1 MEILSAIVQLL
12 GGLALFLYG
21 IELMGDGLKNSSGAA
36 LKRVLEKVTGNVVMG
51 VLTGALVTA
60 VIQSSTATIVL
71 TVALIGAGVLNL
83 RQAVSIVMGANIGT
97 TVTAQ
102 IIRLGSIQSD
112 GSWLLWLFD
121 TDTLA
126 PIALII
132 GIVLLMF
139 IKSKR
144 SNTIGDICIGF
155 GILFVGL
162 NLMTSGVE
170 PLVGTD
176 AFIAFVRFLNNPL
189 FGILFGLVLTVI
201 VQSSSATVGML
212 QTVASV
218 PGAGIT
224 FAMAYPVIM
233 GINLGTCVTTAMVC
247 SIGSSKDAKRTGV
260 VHIAFNTIGTILF
273 LLLMTVLRKLSVF
286 SAEFW
291 VRSVDSGNIA
301 NFQTIFNLVTAVVLF
316 DTDTLAP
323 IALIIGIVLLMF
335 IKSKRSNTI
344 GDICIGFGILFVG
357 LNLMTSGV
365 EPLVGTD
372 AFIAFVRFLNN
383 PLFGILFGLVL
394 TVIVQSSSA
403 TVGMLQTVASVP
415 GAGITFAMA
424 YPVIMGINLG
434 TCVTT
439 AMVCSIGSSKDAK
452 RTGVVHIAFNTIG
465 TILFLLLMTVLR
477 KLSVFS
483 AEFWVRSVDS
493 GNIANFQTIFNLVTA
508 VVLVPFADQLVKLSM
523 VIVKDDK
530 QKQLRH
536 PELHTLDEKLYNSP
550 ALAVSVAIKAV
561 SDVGTLAKENF
572 EKGCRMLEKYDPA
585 VASEIDVDEDCID
598 EFTDRA
604 DRFFIGL
611 SKAVETEWDDR
622 QLDMLMQTVPNFER
636 IGDYA
641 TNLVELSQRLVADNA
656 TFSDMAQRELK
667 LIFDAVNE
675 ILTITVDAF
684 AKGDNEAAKR
694 IEPLEET
701 IDDMVMILRDRHT
714 KRLKSGACS
723 VGSGLVFMETLT
735 YLERASDQCS
745 SIAVMML
752 ARNNENILQN
762 HYDYL
767 REIHAGNDAAYS
779 AEKERRREQYIKPLK
794 ETN

>member
-51 VLTGALVTA
+51 VFTGALVTA

-83 RQAVSIVMGANIGT
+83 KQAVSIVMGANIGT

-121 TDTLA
+121 TD
-126 PIALII
+126 
-132 GIVLLMF
+132 
-139 IKSKR
+139 
-144 SNTIGDICIGF
+144 ICIGF

-176 AFIAFVRFLNNPL
+176 AFVSFVRFLNNPL

-286 SAEFW
+286 SSEFW

-301 NFQTIFNLVTAVVLF
+301 NFQTVFNLVTA
-316 DTDTLAP
+316 
-323 IALIIGIVLLMF
+323 I
-335 IKSKRSNTI
+335 
-344 GDICIGFGILFVG
+344 
-357 LNLMTSGV
+357 
-365 EPLVGTD
+365 
-372 AFIAFVRFLNN
+372 
-383 PLFGILFGLVL
+383 
-394 TVIVQSSSA
+394 
-403 TVGMLQTVASVP
+403 
-415 GAGITFAMA
+415 
-424 YPVIMGINLG
+424 
-434 TCVTT
+434 
-439 AMVCSIGSSKDAK
+439 
-452 RTGVVHIAFNTIG
+452 
-465 TILFLLLMTVLR
+465 
-477 KLSVFS
+477 
-483 AEFWVRSVDS
+483 
-493 GNIANFQTIFNLVTA
+493 
-508 VVLVPFADQLVKLSM
+508 VLVPFADQLVKLSM
-523 VIVKDDK
+523 VIVRDDK

-561 SDVGTLAKENF
+561 SDVGTLAKTNF

-585 VASEIDVDEDCID
+585 VAGEIDVDEDCID

-641 TNLVELSQRLVADNA
+641 TNLVELAQRLVADNA
-656 TFSDMAQRELK
+656 AFSDMAQRELK

-752 ARNNENILQN
+752 ARNNESILQN

-767 REIHAGNDAAYS
+767 REIHAGNDAVYL

-794 ETN
+794 ETH